1 MGNRIANIGGGPTHV
16 SSVQGFIKTA
26 AKAIKELRFESS
38 VDSFPDVGLPSM
50 LYIDTST
57 NKLYRW
63 NGASY
68 EEVSGLTG
76 IIDDL
81 SIAED
86 KTWSSSKIGNE
97 FSKDRQSIDN
107 IGNISPLTNLEI
119 EAILNA

>member
-16 SSVQGFIKTA
+16 SSVHGSIKTA
-26 AKAIKELRFESS
+26 AKAIKELRFEDS
-38 VDSFPDVGLPSM
+38 VDSFPAVGLPSM

-63 NGASY
+63 NGVSY

-97 FSKDRQSIDN
+97 FSEDRQSIDN

>member
-26 AKAIKELRFESS
+26 AKAIKELRFENS

-97 FSKDRQSIDN
+97 FSEDRQSIDN